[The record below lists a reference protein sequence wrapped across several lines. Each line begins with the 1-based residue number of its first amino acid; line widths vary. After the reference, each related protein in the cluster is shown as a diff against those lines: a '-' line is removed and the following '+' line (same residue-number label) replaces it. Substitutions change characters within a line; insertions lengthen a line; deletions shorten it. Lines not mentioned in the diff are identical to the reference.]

1 MLISHVS
8 HCCLFTFPA
17 DVSAF
22 ISMTRDQ
29 RRDESVR
36 WLMETEEDG
45 VGAGGGGVDRHEA
58 LGELETIFLVSCFR
72 LLLPSIKGSNHLCQ
86 LLIQP
91 EL

>member
-45 VGAGGGGVDRHEA
+45 VGEGEGGLTDMRH
-58 LGELETIFLVSCFR
+58 LGNLRRSFL
-72 LLLPSIKGSNHLCQ
+72 
-86 LLIQP
+86 
-91 EL
+91 